1 MATARKTAS
10 KVTAAS
16 FNPSDKAIA
25 AVASGVPGKS
35 ARTVKTQAPKKLVV
49 KKVPAGSKPLAE
61 AMTAISKVPA
71 PAKKGYA
78 AVQEGRKVAAD
89 KKLNKVAAAAKVDKR
104 RETPQIKIGKV
115 IIERPA
121 RKKSD
126 AFDTVP
132 TIAVKNVADT
142 IKVFSKLP
150 NGCTW
155 MADITASTKDT
166 LDVYNKHGVHIA
178 EVRIERKQ

>member
-1 MATARKTAS
+1 MATTPRKTTARTATATAAS

-35 ARTVKTQAPKKLVV
+35 AKTVAAKK
-49 KKVPAGSKPLAE
+49 PA
-61 AMTAISKVPA
+61 
-71 PAKKGYA
+71 AKKGYA
-78 AVQEGRKVAAD
+78 AVVEGRK
-89 KKLNKVAAAAKVDKR
+89 KLDKVAAAAKVDKR

-155 MADITASTKDT
+155 MADISSSTKDT